1 MKPEIHPEYHD
12 VTVVC
17 ACGNTFQT
25 RSTKPELRLEVCNK
39 CHPFFTGKQR
49 LLDAAGRVEKFQRKY
64 EGFYAQQDQI
74 KADLEAKSAKK
85 DAEMEAAARKAEREA
100 ARDAAAAEAAAEA
113 GEHTEAGQDAGAGKD
128 TDAGGD
134 TDASG
139 DADAGDDSSE
149 ADPDA
154 EETVN

>member
-25 RSTKPELRLEVCNK
+25 RSTKPELRLEVCNE

-128 TDAGGD
+128 TDA
-134 TDASG
+134 SG

>member
-1 MKPEIHPEYHD
+1 MKPEIHPEYYD

-25 RSTKPELRLEVCNK
+25 RSTKPDLRLEVCNE

-64 EGFYAQQDQI
+64 EGFYAQQDKI
-74 KADLEAKSAKK
+74 KADLQAKSAKK

-100 ARDAAAAEAAAEA
+100 ARAAAAAEA
-113 GEHTEAGQDAGAGKD
+113 GEDTDNGGDADAGEDTAAGEDAKAGND
-128 TDAGGD
+128 TDAGGV
-134 TDASG
+134 
-139 DADAGDDSSE
+139 SSE

>member
-1 MKPEIHPEYHD
+1 MKPEIHPEYYD

-25 RSTKPELRLEVCNK
+25 RSTKPDLRLEVCNE

-64 EGFYAQQDQI
+64 EGFYAQQDKI
-74 KADLEAKSAKK
+74 KADLQAKSAKK

-100 ARDAAAAEAAAEA
+100 ARAAAAAEA
-113 GEHTEAGQDAGAGKD
+113 GEDTDNGGDADAGEDTAAGEDANAGKD
-128 TDAGGD
+128 TDAGGV
-134 TDASG
+134 
-139 DADAGDDSSE
+139 SSE